1 MAQLTS
7 KRLIL
12 SKIEASYGTDSAPS
26 GAFDAVQVFD
36 LDVFPLQSDS
46 VDRDLNRTYFGASEQ
61 LLANPHVEVTLSV
74 ELTGS
79 GVAGVAPR
87 FSSLL
92 RACSLQ
98 ETVVAAPVAGT
109 AVAGGLN
116 TLTLESGAS
125 SVEEFYVGRI
135 MRVTGGTGEG
145 TLGLVIDYVGASR
158 VAELRPFDSS
168 VTYDATSLYSIDAG
182 VVYVPTSDSPDS
194 ATIYYN
200 VDGTLHRI
208 TGCRGTCIIAADLNA
223 IPAMQFTFKGVY
235 NPPTD
240 TALPA
245 VTYADQASPRI
256 FKAGNSGA
264 YSLMQFAGC
273 LRSVTVDLG
282 NELVFKS
289 MVNCADEVVIV
300 DRVVSGDVI
309 AEATLLNAVGGKD
322 YFDTA
327 LLTVVTPTSVL
338 LTEDSFDLLY
348 EDEEGIYLDPAD
360 PSKGDLSFMH
370 GTVAGNVV
378 AFLSNRIDLVNP
390 AYQSTEGVEE
400 LGIPFVAV
408 PSTVG
413 DDELTLVFS

>member
-1 MAQLTS
+1 MVQLTS

-12 SKIEASYGTDSAPS
+12 SKIEASYGADSTPS

-36 LDVFPLQSDS
+36 LDVAPLQSDV
-46 VDRDLNRTYFGASEQ
+46 VDRDLNLAHYGASEK

-98 ETVVAAPVAGT
+98 ETVVATPVTGT

-125 SVEEFYVGRI
+125 SAEGFYIGRI
-135 MRVTGGTGEG
+135 MRVTGGTGQG
-145 TLGLVIDYVGASR
+145 TLGLIIDYVGASR

-168 VTYDATSLYSIDAG
+168 ATYDATSLYSIDAG
-182 VVYVPTSDSPDS
+182 VVYTPTSGSPES
-194 ATIYYN
+194 TTIYYN
-200 VDGTLHRI
+200 VDGILHRI

-223 IPAMQFTFKGVY
+223 IPAMQFTFNGVY

-282 NELVFKS
+282 NELVFRS
-289 MVNCADEVVIV
+289 LVNCVDEVVIV

-309 AEATLLNAVGGKD
+309 AEATPLSGAGGKD
-322 YFDTA
+322 YFAAAIFAVTA
-327 LLTVVTPTSVL
+327 PTSVL

-348 EDEEGIYLDPAD
+348 EDDEGIYLDPAD
-360 PSKGDLSFMH
+360 TSKGDLSFVH

-378 AFLSNRIDLVNP
+378 AFLSNRIDLVDP
-390 AYQSTEGVEE
+390 AYQSNEGVEE
-400 LGIPFVAV
+400 LAIPFVAV

-413 DDELTLVFS
+413 NDELTLLFS

>member
-12 SKIEASYGTDSAPS
+12 SKIEASYGTDSTPS
-26 GAFDAVQVFD
+26 GAFNAVQVFD
-36 LDVFPLQSDS
+36 LDVAPLQSDV
-46 VDRDLNRTYFGASEQ
+46 VDRDLNLVYYGASEQ

-98 ETVVAAPVAGT
+98 ETVVATPVTGT
-109 AVAGGLN
+109 AVSGGLN
-116 TLTLESGAS
+116 TLTLQSGAS
-125 SVEEFYVGRI
+125 SVDEFYVGRI
-135 MRVTGGTGEG
+135 MRVTGGTGLG
-145 TLGLVIDYVGASR
+145 TLGLIIDYVGASR
-158 VAELRPFDSS
+158 VAELRPFEGG

-182 VVYVPTSDSPDS
+182 VVYTPTSDSPES
-194 ATIYYN
+194 TTIYYN

-223 IPAMQFTFKGVY
+223 IPAMQFTFNGVY

-245 VTYADQASPRI
+245 VSYADQAAPRI

-282 NELVFKS
+282 NELVFRS
-289 MVNCADEVVIV
+289 LVNCVDEVVVV

-309 AEATLLNAVGGKD
+309 AEATPLSGAGGKD
-322 YFDTA
+322 YFATA
-327 LLTVVTPTSVL
+327 ILAVTAPTSVL

-348 EDEEGIYLDPAD
+348 EDDAGIYLDPAD
-360 PSKGDLSFMH
+360 TSKGDLSFVH

-378 AFLSNRIDLVNP
+378 AFLSSRIDLVAP
-390 AYQSTEGVEE
+390 AYQGNEGVEE
-400 LGIPFVAV
+400 LTIPFVAV